1 LDAWYLMIPG
11 FISFFEQFWV
21 PRKKRLL
28 KERKIVSNGK
38 QGLSCKDKKWIYICR
53 KVQGESFH
61 D

>member
-28 KERKIVSNGK
+28 KERKVSVLLGGK
-38 QGLSCKDKKWIYICR
+38 SGNRSP
-53 KVQGESFH
+53 SSS
-61 D
+61 